1 MKFNS
6 KKGSQEDHNT
16 EDKMTCFTE
25 ISSLMITISI
35 VIILTYPFLQSC
47 PPTEATKS
55 SNSNHDPLFNYRQS
69 PHFKNSAKCE
79 IFPTIS
85 IRSKICNPSLVHI
98 SMTLD
103 TKFLRG
109 SVAAIHSILQ
119 HSHCPENLFFHFIS
133 SESIN
138 LEPYMGKIF
147 PSLAFKIYYFNPGIV
162 QNKISSTIRE
172 ALEHPLNYARNYLA
186 ELLEPCVERVIYLDS
201 DIILVDD
208 ISNLWKTSLGSRTV
222 GSPEYCNANF
232 TNYFTPKFWS
242 HKKFFRVFR
251 GRRPC
256 YFNTG
261 VMVIDLSKWRKYRY
275 TRKLERWMK
284 IQRVHRI
291 YELGS
296 LPPFLL
302 VFGGKISSIHQKWN
316 QHGLGGDNLSGSC
329 RNIHGGP
336 VSLLHWS
343 GGGKPW
349 LRLDSGNSCPLDE
362 IWARYDL
369 HAPPM

>member
-1 MKFNS
+1 MFNKS
-6 KKGSQEDHNT
+6 TQE
-16 EDKMTCFTE
+16 KMTNWFIE
-25 ISSLMITISI
+25 NSRFMIIISI
-35 VIILTYPFLQSC
+35 VIILAYPFLQSC
-47 PPTEATKS
+47 PPAEAIKS
-55 SNSNHDPLFNYRQS
+55 SNSDLDPLFNYRQS
-69 PHFKNSAKCE
+69 PNFKNSPKCTT
-79 IFPTIS
+79 FPIS
-85 IRSKICNPSLVHI
+85 SIATKICNPSLDHI

-133 SESIN
+133 SSDTIN
-138 LEPYMGKIF
+138 LEPHLGKIF
-147 PSLAFKIYYFNPGIV
+147 PLLSFKIYYFNPGIV
-162 QNKISSTIRE
+162 QNKISSSIRQT
-172 ALEHPLNYARNYLA
+172 LEHPLNYARNYLA

-201 DIILVDD
+201 DIVLVDD
-208 ISNLWKTSLGSRTV
+208 ISNLWKASLGLSTV
-222 GSPEYCNANF
+222 GSPQYCHANF

-242 HKKFFRVFR
+242 HKKFFRAFH
-251 GRRPC
+251 GRKPC

-261 VMVIDLSKWRKYRY
+261 VMVIDLIKWRKYRY
-275 TRKLERWMK
+275 TKKLERWMK

-302 VFGGKISSIHQKWN
+302 VFAGKIAPIDQRWN

-329 RNIHGGP
+329 RNIHAGP

-362 IWARYDL
+362 LWARYDL
-369 HAPPM
+369 HG